1 MSVSTIYSPADK
13 AEYLLRS
20 GAKMSK
26 LFSVSALLNNDARA
40 IAVADCLLETYKP
53 ENVYIAKDFVNYQTG
68 EVYDGYGFLQ
78 NGVASRLSPAYQRFA
93 SSRARNRTAAKIS
106 KHKRLVGQ
114 DWRFA
119 TFTMP
124 FLKANVE
131 KVFAIISRAMELLK
145 KRKIFCSNVDGAFS
159 GEELNI
165 GDGSTPY
172 FIHFHSHIHILM
184 LGRYIEQAKLADE
197 WTDCVEKA
205 CREVAVE
212 FLMPNLKT
220 NRLIVDIR
228 SVKKYAKKH
237 SITMEDSLLELCK
250 YTTKGSDFEKVP
262 VEQLV
267 EIEVALRGRQMVKAY
282 GIFNNHKGKPK
293 SGIVGSGKDTSLD
306 TQHTTD
312 GKPRFKRNE
321 RSVRSLVE
329 LGQELIESGKRN
341 DWLKI
346 LRLAMESRREFRQ
359 KQLAMKYPRA
369 TFKTL
374 DGKKWNGVSISPTNH

>member
-1 MSVSTIYSPADK
+1 
-13 AEYLLRS
+13 
-20 GAKMSK
+20 
-26 LFSVSALLNNDARA
+26 
-40 IAVADCLLETYKP
+40 
-53 ENVYIAKDFVNYQTG
+53 
-68 EVYDGYGFLQ
+68 
-78 NGVASRLSPAYQRFA
+78 
-93 SSRARNRTAAKIS
+93 
-106 KHKRLVGQ
+106 
-114 DWRFA
+114 
-119 TFTMP
+119 
-124 FLKANVE
+124 
-131 KVFAIISRAMELLK
+131 
-145 KRKIFCSNVDGAFS
+145 
-159 GEELNI
+159 
-165 GDGSTPY
+165 
-172 FIHFHSHIHILM
+172 M

-228 SVKKYAKKH
+228 SVKKYAKKY